1 MFLGRSYST
10 IHLCL
15 AGQIRADLE
24 NQDSTMHLTF
34 SPIQPN
40 RDSWILLS
48 LTFVGFWGIWFFWW
62 VVWVFFSI
70 SSYCSFEL
78 QFLFDRGALEKNYKD
93 TSFQPSCLKDSQS
106 TGGYSGAVALPVYP
120 VLNFSI
126 NLLFAIARMLG
137 LCTVTTS
144 HSCLL
149 SLCLPLPVILLVSSC
164 SAVFK
169 NVLIN
174 SVILQ
179 Y

>member
-48 LTFVGFWGIWFFWW
+48 LTFVGFGGIWFFWW

-120 VLNFSI
+120 VLKFLYKSTICHCQDAGALHCNNQPFLPSLVVPPPPCYFTGFF
-126 NLLFAIARMLG
+126 LL
-137 LCTVTTS
+137 
-144 HSCLL
+144 
-149 SLCLPLPVILLVSSC
+149 C
-164 SAVFK
+164 SV
-169 NVLIN
+169 
-174 SVILQ
+174 
-179 Y
+179 